1 MSTPGPFEQ
10 WARSEGLISESHGVR
25 FVNSQCDVAQKAWQA
40 SRTAALEEAAIAAW
54 SAGMDEYGQY
64 SQLMD
69 PRHVGSVCAKR
80 IRALAKGDGE

>member
-1 MSTPGPFEQ
+1 MSTREEFEK
-10 WARSEGLISESHGVR
+10 WWLEHPVCEFTGVGADDVFAAWKAAR
-25 FVNSQCDVAQKAWQA
+25 AQ
-40 SRTAALEEAAIAAW
+40 ALEDAAIAAW

-80 IRALAKGDGE
+80 IRALAKENQC